1 MIQMSYYSIYYLYF
15 AHHQIS
21 TVFSSSFDIL
31 ISGLQD
37 CIGSLADKCISR
49 NLISDETNR
58 VIFELNITKSE
69 MTRKLLMNVKE
80 TISRNSGDFA
90 KFLEVLDEI
99 DGCEQLVHDLKE
111 RLEEN

>member
-1 MIQMSYYSIYYLYF
+1 MSYYAIYYLYF

-21 TVFSSSFDIL
+21 KVFSSSFDNL

-49 NLISDETNR
+49 NLISDETYR
-58 VIFELNITKSE
+58 AIIELDITKSDK
-69 MTRKLLMNVKE
+69 TRKLLMNVKE
-80 TISRNSGDFA
+80 TTRNSRDFA

-99 DGCEQLVHDLKE
+99 SGCKQLVHDLKE